1 MLSLFVASER
11 LLCLKKNTATTMM
24 RPITPT
30 DILNPIPASFTPIL
44 KSCAAWKLVGPK
56 LGFGDIVL
64 LLRELGYIVDVVNVV
79 VLLGRGAV
87 GDIVKPIVVAEN
99 YVTGGQRL
107 C

>member
-1 MLSLFVASER
+1 VLSLFVASER
-11 LLCLKKNTATTMM
+11 LPCLKKNTATTMM

-30 DILNPIPASFTPIL
+30 DILNPIPAFTPIL
-44 KSCAAWKLVGPK
+44 KPCAAWKLVGPK

-87 GDIVKPIVVAEN
+87 GDIVKTIVVAEN